1 MKSRKRLLVL
11 VANAVLAGARTA
23 LAADLANTGPPKA
36 HGAPPVYDWNGLY
49 FGGHVGF
56 GRGSSSAVLGSQ
68 TFGDNRFG
76 GLIGGAQAG
85 YNYVLPSHVL
95 LGLEADVSFQ
105 NTLESNSVISSLSS
119 GPNSVVEKMDF
130 LTTARGRVGYV
141 SGPCNLEQSVTD
153 SFGLFGRWSW
163 NDGKTEIMSFTDI
176 DASLSGGVSIKGT
189 SWGRSDDTI
198 GIAGAFNALSADHRD
213 FTAAGG
219 LGILIGDGRLNC
231 RPEQILEIYYAYAI
245 TKTSALTFDYQFI
258 VNPAYNADR
267 GPLSI
272 FSGRI
277 HAEF

>member
-1 MKSRKRLLVL
+1 M
-11 VANAVLAGARTA
+11 
-23 LAADLANTGPPKA
+23 
-36 HGAPPVYDWNGLY
+36 
-49 FGGHVGF
+49 F
-56 GRGSSSAVLGSQ
+56 
-68 TFGDNRFG
+68 
-76 GLIGGAQAG
+76 
-85 YNYVLPSHVL
+85 
-95 LGLEADVSFQ
+95 
-105 NTLESNSVISSLSS
+105 
-119 GPNSVVEKMDF
+119 
-130 LTTARGRVGYV
+130 
-141 SGPCNLEQSVTD
+141 NLEQSVTD

-198 GIAGAFNALSADHRD
+198 GIAGAVNALSADYRD

-219 LGILIGDGRLNC
+219 LGILIGDGRLSY

-245 TKTSALTFDYQFI
+245 SKASALTFDYQFI